1 MADMVARLLLQTADY
16 NIIEMELIFRMS
28 LAPIL
33 QKKKSS
39 RHDFLIPK
47 KLF

>member
-33 QKKKSS
+33 QKKKVLPTN
-39 RHDFLIPK
+39 F
-47 KLF
+47 

>member
-1 MADMVARLLLQTADY
+1 MADMVSRLILQTADY

-33 QKKKSS
+33 QKKKV
-39 RHDFLIPK
+39 LPTN
-47 KLF
+47 L

>member
-33 QKKKSS
+33 QKKKKFSPRIS
-39 RHDFLIPK
+39 NP
-47 KLF
+47 

>member
-1 MADMVARLLLQTADY
+1 MADTVARLLLQTADY

-39 RHDFLIPK
+39 PHEFLIPK